1 MKKKKLLSLIALG
14 LVLAYF
20 AGAIILF
27 DATESIF
34 TTRYQNFA
42 DRAKDYDSM
51 SGYKYKDTFDIN
63 EYAER
68 LVYESSMNY
77 HTFPYAA
84 AVFDKEG
91 NIIARTG
98 SMLKYT
104 VYADD
109 DNYYFF
115 CNLDPYLTDEMK
127 KSITDMQGKRS
138 YLLVYKMDYN
148 IENGKLIPI
157 KLVLR
162 DYYAEDN
169 FAPENMLTLSFSDEK
184 AQHSVINDYTKNTD
198 FSLSIFFVNI
208 DEEHYN
214 YELYNKINRRLESSA
229 AKDEAKSVCAS
240 SGGGGSTGSV
250 NFERSEEIEIDGE
263 RYCFY
268 QISRRSGFIEPLVSD
283 QFRSFLWSELLIF
296 LILGAVIMIAA
307 SKIYD
312 KNKQLE
318 NARIAFTGA
327 AAHELKTPLAV
338 ISNQCECILEDIAPE
353 KNKEYVSSIYDEAL
367 RMNRLVVSLLQYN
380 RVSVLN
386 KISKEKSDLA
396 ELARTETEK
405 YDSLFIGKNITVEI
419 NTESSEIS
427 CNPEL
432 LSLVIDNFLSN
443 AAKHTPQNGRV
454 EINVKKGI
462 LSVYN
467 SGSQI
472 SFEDSQHIWN
482 EFYRED
488 KARTSGGN
496 STGMG
501 LAMCKK
507 ILELHGYRYG
517 FNNADDGVEFYFF
530 CKIKKPFPRGS
541 HNI

>member
-14 LVLAYF
+14 LTLAYF

-27 DATESIF
+27 DATDSIF
-34 TTRYQNFA
+34 SNRYQNFA
-42 DRAKDYDSM
+42 DRASDYDSM
-51 SGYKYKDTFDIN
+51 SGYKYKDTFNIN

-68 LVYESSMNY
+68 LVYENSMNY
-77 HTFPYAA
+77 TAFPYAA

-104 VYADD
+104 VYEPHEI
-109 DNYYFF
+109 YF

-138 YLLVYKMDYN
+138 NIVVYKMDYN

-162 DYYAEDN
+162 DYNAKDN
-169 FAPENMLTLSFSDEK
+169 LAPENMLTLSFSDEK

-198 FSLSIFFVNI
+198 FSLSIFFINI

-250 NFERSEEIEIDGE
+250 NFERSEEFEVDGE

-283 QFRSFLWSELLIF
+283 QFRSFLWSELLVF
-296 LILGAVIMIAA
+296 VLLGAIIMFAA

-353 KNKEYVSSIYDEAL
+353 KNKEYVSSIYDEAK

-386 KISKEKSDLA
+386 KISKEKADLA

-405 YDSLFIGKNITVEI
+405 YESLFKGKNIEVITEA
-419 NTESSEIS
+419 ESSEIS

-454 EINVKKGI
+454 EIIVKKGV

-488 KARTSGGN
+488 KARTSGEK

-507 ILELHGYRYG
+507 ILELHGYIYG
-517 FNNADDGVEFYFF
+517 FNNAYDGVEFYFLA
-530 CKIKKPFPRGS
+530 R
-541 HNI
+541 

>member
-14 LVLAYF
+14 LILAYF

-27 DATESIF
+27 DATDSIF

-42 DRAKDYDSM
+42 DRATDYDSM

-68 LVYESSMNY
+68 LVYENSMNY
-77 HTFPYAA
+77 RAFPYAA

-115 CNLDPYLTDEMK
+115 CNLDTYLTDEMK

-138 YLLVYKMDYN
+138 YLVVYKMDYN

-169 FAPENMLTLSFSDEK
+169 LAPENMLTLSFSDEK

-198 FSLSIFFVNI
+198 FSLNIFFINI

-229 AKDEAKSVCAS
+229 AKDIAKSVCAS
-240 SGGGGSTGSV
+240 GGGGGSIGSRD
-250 NFERSEEIEIDGE
+250 FEYSEEIEIDGE

-268 QISRRSGFIEPLVSD
+268 QISRRSDFIEPLVSD
-283 QFRSFLWSELLIF
+283 QFKSFLWSELLIF
-296 LILGAVIMIAA
+296 LILGAVIMYAA

-353 KNKEYVSSIYDEAL
+353 KNKEYVRSIYDEAL

-386 KISKEKSDLA
+386 KISKEKADLA

-488 KARTSGGN
+488 KARTSGEN

-517 FNNADDGVEFYFF
+517 FSNADDGVEFYFF
-530 CKIKKPFPRGS
+530 GR
-541 HNI
+541 